1 MRQVKIFVKVG
12 HETGFIGSRD
22 RKPKHL
28 IDAIMSDSHV
38 ATGIFVAAFG
48 FVSKPV
54 FLITFFCQDLELAF
68 SDFMLRLA
76 QDVCETGSVVIPFLS

>member
-12 HETGFIGSRD
+12 HETGFIRSRD
-22 RKPKHL
+22 RKPEHL
-28 IDAIMSDSHV
+28 IDAIVPDSDV
-38 ATGIFVAAFG
+38 FAGIFVATVG

-54 FLITFFCQDLELAF
+54 FFMTFFCQDLELAF